1 MSVLAL
7 FLAAG
12 ATSALHV
19 DAEALARAEHTTTDA
34 GDFDETELTRAR
46 LGVALDLPSTV
57 ERVGLDLRL
66 EAVRSAARDSVL
78 GVAGDSLILRM
89 ATAQAV
95 FIADAGP
102 VRLAAR
108 GGLVE
113 DTHRRRIATAWDLRV
128 ADAPLVERAQF
139 GHTADLGGAVE
150 ASVFDGDLALEFAV
164 TNGEGLAEAEQDAT
178 KNLGVTLSGVPLRAW
193 DHALVASAQTVRG
206 TRGAGSTR
214 ADALS
219 GLLAVQGPLVGAGVE
234 YTRLAGTLDRG
245 ERDADA
251 LGAWLRG
258 EVWHPYIGL
267 WARYDRL
274 DTDYTARGSVQK
286 RFGGGVYST
295 PVDAGAA
302 GRLRLALGAQHD
314 SAAAGSVPRPLP
326 EVTRFLLGFELLAS
340 GGT

>member
-1 MSVLAL
+1 MSTPRPSRAPNTPRRTP
-7 FLAAG
+7 
-12 ATSALHV
+12 ATS
-19 DAEALARAEHTTTDA
+19 
-34 GDFDETELTRAR
+34 TRPSSPAPA

-66 EAVRSAARDSVL
+66 EAVRSATRDSVL
-78 GVAGDSLILRM
+78 GVAGDSLILRV

-128 ADAPLVERAQF
+128 ADAPVVERAQF

-178 KNLGVTLSGVPLRAW
+178 KNLGRHALRCAPARLGPRARGLGAGRAGHPRRRQHPRGCALRA
-193 DHALVASAQTVRG
+193 AR
-206 TRGAGSTR
+206 
-214 ADALS
+214 
-219 GLLAVQGPLVGAGVE
+219 
-234 YTRLAGTLDRG
+234 
-245 ERDADA
+245 
-251 LGAWLRG
+251 
-258 EVWHPYIGL
+258 HP
-267 WARYDRL
+267 
-274 DTDYTARGSVQK
+274 
-286 RFGGGVYST
+286 
-295 PVDAGAA
+295 GAA
-302 GRLRLALGAQHD
+302 GRGRRGVHTPRGHARPRRARRRRPRRVVAGAKCGTPTSACGRAMTAWTRTTRRAAPCRSA
-314 SAAAGSVPRPLP
+314 SAAASIRHPSTRVRPVACASRSAHSTTPPRRAPCRGRCP